1 MLSINQKG
9 DRVFASDIS
18 ETRKAEIIQKV
29 AQKIVDL
36 KLTTIAIVL
45 LESSKPLSFI
55 GSQLMVFFQPIFT
68 AVFPFTQYDEFAALL
83 EDRKNIELLIQEIE
97 QLDEEKRGKGKKSD
111 VGKG

>member
-1 MLSINQKG
+1 M
-9 DRVFASDIS
+9 FASDIS
-18 ETRKAEIIQKV
+18 ETRKLEIIHKV
-29 AQKIVDL
+29 AQKVVDL
-36 KLTTIAIVL
+36 RLTTIAIVF

-97 QLDEEKRGKGKKSD
+97 QLDEEKREKGNKSN